1 MRSPRKHP
9 PRPSLWLMGAATLAM
24 ACRAD
29 PSTTTKKDAEV
40 SLERGDLVV
49 VERAAAEFFQARVLS
64 VSDATVRV
72 QTSEDGEPLIV
83 ARSDAYRV
91 PSGSHAFAVSD
102 PAICAERGAHWSPC
116 RIAAEDLGGFSVV
129 LDTGAVGHLDRLA
142 VLAPS
147 AVTAL
152 NIVRHFDA
160 TLAHRR
166 FDAEARAAGSPV
178 RPAGWIPERRE
189 PVIAGRHGEWFS
201 AHVAELL
208 DDGGV
213 RVVWDGEQHAD
224 AVPGVQVVPGP
235 PVSRGQPRT
244 EFALARPASASEPWE
259 RVRIE
264 AVGPDQ
270 AVVVG
275 VDGAKRRLDVRGLV
289 PLVPPAPN
297 R

>member
-1 MRSPRKHP
+1 V
-9 PRPSLWLMGAATLAM
+9 G
-24 ACRAD
+24 CRNT
-29 PSTTTKKDAEV
+29 PSTPTRRDAPV
-40 SLERGDLVV
+40 ALERGDLVV

-64 VSDATVRV
+64 VSDATIRV
-72 QTSEDGEPLIV
+72 QTSDDGEPVVV

-91 PSGSHAFAVSD
+91 PPPNHAFAVSD

-116 RIAAEDLGGFSVV
+116 RIAAEDPGGFSVV
-129 LDTGAVGHLDRLA
+129 LDTGAATHLDRLA
-142 VLAPS
+142 VLVPS

-160 TLAHRR
+160 TVAHRR
-166 FDAEARAAGSPV
+166 FDAEARAAGSPL
-178 RPAGWIPERRE
+178 RPAGWIPVRRE

-208 DDGGV
+208 EDGGV
-213 RVVWDGEQHAD
+213 RVVWDGEEHSD
-224 AVPGVQVVPGP
+224 AVPGDQVVPGP

-244 EFALARPASASEPWE
+244 EFALARPASVSEPWE

-264 AVGPDQ
+264 AIGPDQ

-275 VDGAKRRLDVRGLV
+275 VDGTKRRLEVRGLV
-289 PLVPPAPN
+289 PLVPPPPS